1 MSWAPS
7 VLATPAAP
15 KPGQPQQAVTAAKR
29 FVSGGSDNAIRIW
42 GFDEN
47 AKKWVEEEE
56 IKEHDNWV
64 RDVAWAPNIG
74 LPGMYIASASEVSGV
89 GLGRPVQVGTAYL
102 STLTA
107 DPRTAQSKSTRVR
120 RRTLRGRAPRC
131 SPVRQPPRTRTSP
144 PPCGVCPGASPAT
157 SSL

>member
-1 MSWAPS
+1 
-7 VLATPAAP
+7 
-15 KPGQPQQAVTAAKR
+15 VTAAKR

-89 GLGRPVQVGTAYL
+89 GLG
-102 STLTA
+102 
-107 DPRTAQSKSTRVR
+107 
-120 RRTLRGRAPRC
+120 
-131 SPVRQPPRTRTSP
+131 TSLY
-144 PPCGVCPGASPAT
+144 VDS
-157 SSL
+157 